1 VSKQRPTL
9 TLKPKDLPP
18 VPPAVAT
25 PSVDMT
31 PAPLRFE
38 DLEPSDPEYAEAL
51 AAIETERKALEAAE
65 AEVTAIAKAK
75 ADAKV
80 KFEADSGV
88 PVQFQTLL
96 QERPLPWIRGPYG
109 DIWCEAGVETYD
121 PDTEA
126 GYSKIPGVGGTYW
139 RATIERDSNAP
150 KPLMVME
157 NPGEAAHKDAAD
169 FIVWAVNRAAK

>member
-1 VSKQRPTL
+1 MSKRETL
-9 TLKPKDLPP
+9 TLKSKNLPP
-18 VPPAVAT
+18 VPPAVAA

-31 PAPLRFE
+31 PAPLRLE
-38 DLEPSDPEYAEAL
+38 DLEPGDPEYAEAL
-51 AAIETERKALEAAE
+51 AALEAEKAEIETRA

-80 KFEADSGV
+80 KFEAESGV
-88 PVQFQTLL
+88 PVQFQTLM

-126 GYSKIPGVGGTYW
+126 GYSKTAGANGTYW
-139 RATIERDSNAP
+139 RAVCERDPTAP

-157 NPGEAAHKDAAD
+157 NPGEASHKDAAD
-169 FIVWAVNRAAK
+169 FIVWAVNRVTK